1 MKRHWRESHLMMEH
15 ALKTLAAFDTDRIT
29 SAPSSFEA
37 TEFPLLIED
46 LQHSLSALKA
56 SCIHME
62 RALIREDQRAEVD
75 IPLPKLRNG

>member
-15 ALKTLAAFDTDRIT
+15 ALKTLAAFDTGRIA
-29 SAPSSFEA
+29 SDPSSFEA
-37 TEFPLLIED
+37 TEFPLLVED

-56 SCIHME
+56 SCIQME